1 MVTNKTDMFN
11 QFRKAAAILLALIVL
26 FFTTISVLAIW
37 DLISIEH
44 ILSKSLG
51 TLLVIF
57 VSSAVIL
64 FIFAVVF
71 KSDDKA

>member
-1 MVTNKTDMFN
+1 MLN
-11 QFRKAAAILLALIVL
+11 QFRKIAAVLLALIVL

-57 VSSAVIL
+57 VSSAIIL

-71 KSDDKA
+71 KGEGEK

>member
-1 MVTNKTDMFN
+1 MFSN
-11 QFRKAAAILLALIVL
+11 FRKAAAVILAMIVL
-26 FFTTISVLAIW
+26 FFTTLSVLAIW
-37 DLISIEH
+37 DVITIEH

-57 VSSAVIL
+57 VSSAIIL

-71 KSDDKA
+71 KGEGEK

>member
-1 MVTNKTDMFN
+1 MFDN
-11 QFRKAAAILLALIVL
+11 LRRPAAILLTLIVL

-37 DLISIEH
+37 DVIEIQH

-57 VSSAVIL
+57 VSAAIIV
-64 FIFAVVF
+64 FIFAVL
-71 KSDDKA
+71 KGDDKKP